1 VIDADL
7 IHRARSGDRAAV
19 NELLGEFRGQLLAAA
34 ERALDPRLQSRLDAS
49 DVVQQTCLSV
59 FRQLNEFVG
68 DEPAQFA
75 AWLKQV
81 HERNIQNAIRDAV
94 HVRKRSVSHEEPL
107 GNRDVHAH
115 RQSSPSQQFSRQ
127 EEAGRLS
134 QVLAG
139 LPADERQVLE
149 LRYLEGLTLQQVS
162 DHVGLTKEAVIW
174 RMQKGMQRVRSQLS
188 PREP

>member
-7 IHRARSGDRAAV
+7 LHRARSGDRAAV
-19 NELLGEFRGQLLAAA
+19 NELLGAFRGQLLAAA
-34 ERALDPRLQSRLDAS
+34 ERALDPRVRSRLDAS

-59 FRQLNEFVG
+59 FRQLDEFVG

-94 HVRKRSVSHEEPL
+94 QVQKRSIDQEERL
-107 GNRDVHAH
+107 GERDLHVHQ
-115 RQSSPSQQFSRQ
+115 QSSPSQHLARQ
-127 EEAGRLS
+127 ETAGELS
-134 QVLAG
+134 RVLG
-139 LPADERQVLE
+139 ELPPDERQVIE
-149 LRYLEGLTLQQVS
+149 LRYLEGWTLQQVS

-174 RMQKGMQRVRSQLS
+174 RMQKGMQRVRRLLKASES
-188 PREP
+188 